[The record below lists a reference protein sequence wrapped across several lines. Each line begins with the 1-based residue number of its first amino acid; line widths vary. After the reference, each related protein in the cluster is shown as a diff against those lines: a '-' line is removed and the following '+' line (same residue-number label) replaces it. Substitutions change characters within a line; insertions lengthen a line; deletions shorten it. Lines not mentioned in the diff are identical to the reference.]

1 MVVMIADEQILPAQK
16 VCQSCLM
23 SDHHGLPRW
32 HGSQLGCGKILPAEC
47 GHRQAPPLDGGE
59 PVTQTA
65 SRQATIY
72 RCQMGFNITQV
83 N

>member
-32 HGSQLGCGKILPAEC
+32 HGSQLGCGKIVP
-47 GHRQAPPLDGGE
+47 
-59 PVTQTA
+59 QTT
-65 SRQATIY
+65 SRQAKIY
-72 RCQMGFNITQV
+72 RCQMGFKVTQV
-83 N
+83 H